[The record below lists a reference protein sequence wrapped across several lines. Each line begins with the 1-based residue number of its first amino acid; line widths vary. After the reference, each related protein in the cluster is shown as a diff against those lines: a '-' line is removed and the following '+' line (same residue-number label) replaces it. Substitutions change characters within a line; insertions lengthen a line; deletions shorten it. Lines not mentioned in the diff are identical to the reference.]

1 MTILDD
7 FLRKNLLEEQSSLI
21 LFSIETLSNLGFV
34 DIEFNIDELA
44 SMLETIDLF
53 ELTQCCY
60 TYIRK
65 VQNMAFESLE
75 LKVDNEEDISTANDI
90 LISLDLLEDSKMN
103 YLITEII
110 DSSDNP
116 EDAFISLLEQ
126 VLFQD
131 TTSILAVLQYVPSSL
146 IERLYNVHKGE
157 LDLIRFTGKAVEEI
171 DKRKMDLLN
180 HVWRL
185 REINT
190 LKNHILTNELNLP
203 IPKELF
209 LSLKAEEI
217 KPFRTSKDKKRCAVK
232 LLEGCL
238 VMDVEWKD
246 IKTQMKQLANE
257 IFNDLLFT
265 TELSYDI
272 DNICMEYE
280 INGAF

>member
-21 LFSIETLSNLGFV
+21 LFSIETLSKLGFV

-90 LISLDLLEDSKMN
+90 LISLDLLEDSKMS

-180 HVWRL
+180 HAWRL

-217 KPFRTSKDKKRCAVK
+217 KRFRTSKDKKRCAVK

-272 DNICMEYE
+272 DNICMEYD

>member
-1 MTILDD
+1 
-7 FLRKNLLEEQSSLI
+7 
-21 LFSIETLSNLGFV
+21 
-34 DIEFNIDELA
+34 
-44 SMLETIDLF
+44 MLETIDLF

-90 LISLDLLEDSKMN
+90 LISLDLLEDSKMS

-171 DKRKMDLLN
+171 DKRKIDLLN
-180 HVWRL
+180 HSWRL

-203 IPKELF
+203 ISKELF

-217 KPFRTSKDKKRCAVK
+217 RHFRISKNKKRCAVK